1 MSRFSQTQQ
10 MLDILEQA
18 VANEGY
24 TYRRMDGTT
33 PVAHRMGLVDSF
45 NDAGNVGGRRRRGG
59 GHARTR
65 VCFFDNYESWWFG
78 Y

>member
-1 MSRFSQTQQ
+1 

-45 NDAGNVGGRRRRGG
+45 NDAGNVGEEGVAAGG
-59 GHARTR
+59 YARTR
-65 VCFFDNYESWWFG
+65 VCFFVDN
-78 Y
+78 